1 MLWHLEAQEGR
12 LLGPVPP
19 AVPHRDLPLTCCVP
33 QWRLWA
39 VPWCPMYRCRRAY
52 LKKRDTRVAV
62 RGVSTGLG
70 TDRKTDVCM
79 CASVSAY
86 SDRTSSSK
94 PALMTTLL

>member
-1 MLWHLEAQEGR
+1 MLWHLEVQEGR

-19 AVPHRDLPLTCCVP
+19 GTCPLPAVHHNGGFGQSRGARRIDVEELI
-33 QWRLWA
+33 WR
-39 VPWCPMYRCRRAY
+39 
-52 LKKRDTRVAV
+52 KETRVAV
-62 RGVSTGLG
+62 RGGSTGLG